1 MLFGVL
7 GPVEVRSD
15 AGDLVSVGGP
25 SLRALLA
32 LLLMDADR
40 VVTVERMIDGLYGKA
55 PPPGAANAL
64 QSQVSRLRRGLRAV
78 GARVEF
84 HPAGYRL
91 VADPESV
98 DAHRF
103 ERLARE
109 GRRALTAGDHPR
121 AAALLREGL
130 GLWRGTAL
138 ADVSGAPFAEGQAA
152 RLEESRV
159 TAFEDRA
166 EAELALGEHRG
177 MVAELRRTVDAH
189 PLRERLRGQLM
200 RALHGSG
207 RQAEALG
214 VFEDARRT
222 LAEELGADPSTE
234 LGNIHLAVLRDAR
247 PPLTSLPAQLTGFV
261 GRERERA
268 TIGEL
273 LEKARLVTLTGPGG
287 VGKTRLAIEVAR
299 RQPGE
304 VCFVDLAPLG
314 DGTRVP
320 QAVGLALGLREY
332 GLLPGSADPF
342 GRLVAELE
350 GRRMLLVADNCE
362 HLLDEVARLVHRLLA
377 ACPELRVLATGRE
390 ALGITGESLCPVSPL
405 ALPGPAAGPEEALGH
420 AAVRLFADRVAAVR
434 PGFVVDAGNVGT
446 VSRICAA
453 LDGLPLAIELA
464 AARLRSLTVEEAA
477 DRLDDRFRL
486 LSRGDRT
493 AVPRHRTLRA
503 MIEWSW
509 DLLDARE
516 RLLAR
521 RLTVFAGGATLETAA
536 GVCGVPDTTGVM
548 TSLVEKSLVEAHGGR
563 YHMLDTVR
571 EFCAERLAEAG
582 EREAVRR
589 AHATYFHDLAETAD
603 AHLRGAS
610 QLEWTATLTAEHAD
624 LHAALRWAVR
634 ADPVL
639 GVRLVAA
646 LSWHW
651 WLSGLRDEG
660 APPAAALVEAPGT
673 SVLPELVEEYVLC
686 VVHTAPT
693 GSPGLERAQSIILS
707 RGCPLRRPHLLLLYS
722 MAMVPAD
729 APVPIPRELL
739 GPDPWSQA
747 LGRLSEGHRR
757 LFGGEPAEAEG
768 AFLRALDGF
777 RSIGDRWGAA
787 NALDRLAEIAGW
799 RGDRAGASA
808 LSDEALALLGELGAA
823 GAAADLL
830 CRRAY
835 GAIRA
840 GGDLAAAYLDYER
853 AAELARTAGTAETV
867 AGARCGL
874 GEVARLRG
882 DLPGAR
888 RLFELALDFGP
899 APDGDAA
906 TTAGAGQARSRA
918 LIGLGR
924 IAEAEGD
931 IAGARS
937 RLSRALEVAARHR
950 DRPVA
955 AEAVAGA
962 AGLALLEGDAE
973 RAALL
978 LGAAAAVRGA
988 RPVAVRGAGD
998 VARPE
1003 VAAGARD
1010 RIGSDGYAAAFERGA
1025 AMTCEDVLA
1034 LLRPAPPGA

>member
-1 MLFGVL
+1 M
-7 GPVEVRSD
+7 
-15 AGDLVSVGGP
+15 
-25 SLRALLA
+25 
-32 LLLMDADR
+32 
-40 VVTVERMIDGLYGKA
+40 
-55 PPPGAANAL
+55 
-64 QSQVSRLRRGLRAV
+64 
-78 GARVEF
+78 
-84 HPAGYRL
+84 
-91 VADPESV
+91 
-98 DAHRF
+98 
-103 ERLARE
+103 
-109 GRRALTAGDHPR
+109 
-121 AAALLREGL
+121 
-130 GLWRGTAL
+130 
-138 ADVSGAPFAEGQAA
+138 
-152 RLEESRV
+152 
-159 TAFEDRA
+159 
-166 EAELALGEHRG
+166 
-177 MVAELRRTVDAH
+177 
-189 PLRERLRGQLM
+189 
-200 RALHGSG
+200 
-207 RQAEALG
+207 
-214 VFEDARRT
+214 
-222 LAEELGADPSTE
+222 
-234 LGNIHLAVLRDAR
+234 
-247 PPLTSLPAQLTGFV
+247 
-261 GRERERA
+261 
-268 TIGEL
+268 
-273 LEKARLVTLTGPGG
+273 
-287 VGKTRLAIEVAR
+287 
-299 RQPGE
+299 
-304 VCFVDLAPLG
+304 DLAQLG
-314 DGTRVP
+314 DGTQVP

-332 GLLPGSADPF
+332 GLLPGSADPL

-362 HLLDEVARLVHRLLA
+362 HLLDEVARLVRRLLA

-390 ALGITGESLCPVSPL
+390 ALGITGESLCPVTPL

-434 PGFVVDAGNVGT
+434 PRFVVDTGNVGT

-464 AARLRSLTVEEAA
+464 AARLRSLTVEEVA
-477 DRLDDRFRL
+477 DRLDDRFGL

-493 AVPRHRTLRA
+493 AAPRHRTLRA
-503 MIEWSW
+503 VIEWSW

-536 GVCGVPDTTGVM
+536 RVCGVPDTVGAMTG
-548 TSLVEKSLVEAHGGR
+548 LVDKSLVEAHGGR

-610 QLEWTATLTAEHAD
+610 QVEWAATLTAEHGN
-624 LHAALRWAVR
+624 LHAALRWAVH

-639 GVRLVAA
+639 GLRLVAA
-646 LSWHW
+646 LSWYW

-660 APPAAALVEAPGT
+660 APPAAALVEALGA
-673 SVLPELVEEYVLC
+673 SVPPELVEEYVLC
-686 VVHTAPT
+686 AVHTAPA
-693 GSPGLERAQSIILS
+693 GLPGLERAESIIIA
-707 RGCPLRRPHLLLLYS
+707 RGHPLRRPHLLLLYS
-722 MAMVPAD
+722 MAVVPAD
-729 APVPIPRELL
+729 AAVSIPPGLL
-739 GPDPWSQA
+739 GPDPWSRA
-747 LGRLSEGHRR
+747 LLRLSEGHRR
-757 LFGGEPAEAEG
+757 MFGGEPAEAEA
-768 AFLRALDGF
+768 AFLGTLDGF

-799 RGDRAGASA
+799 RGDRARSSA

-823 GAAADLL
+823 EAAADLL

-840 GGDLAAAYLDYER
+840 GGSLAAAYLDYER

-874 GEVARLRG
+874 GEISRLRG

-888 RLFELALDFGP
+888 RLFELALE
-899 APDGDAA
+899 GDAA
-906 TTAGAGQARSRA
+906 ATAGAGRTRSRA

-924 IAEAEGD
+924 IAEAEGNL
-931 IAGARS
+931 AEART
-937 RLSRALEVAARHR
+937 RLCQALDVAIGHR

-978 LGAAAAVRGA
+978 LGTA
-988 RPVAVRGAGD
+988 VAVSGAPD
-998 VARPE
+998 AARPE

-1010 RIGSDGYAAAFERGA
+1010 RIGAGGYAAAFERGA
-1025 AMTCEDVLA
+1025 AMTCEDAFA